1 MDFNLTFSQVFKQI
15 QIRVGNGSGK
25 PQLVIL
31 SSSSDTVVPG
41 SNNLQLKVP
50 NITAEQF
57 ILSIEFNDKWILI
70 SEINFSTI
78 PSGEIKNF
86 VEPETKTMKPK
97 PNPNPTSEFEPE
109 PDSGSGDVSEDG
121 EKSPEVLKDIEDPNQ
136 DMPDSDKPEEREKNS
151 FPVNIYTHSQIPI
164 YSFSCIFSIYFF
176 SFLLIYSRKYIYIS
190 IIFCSII
197 RGNPSN
203 IITLQ

>member
-109 PDSGSGDVSEDG
+109 PDSGSGDVSEEG

-176 SFLLIYSRKYIYIS
+176 SFLLIYSRKYIYIY
-190 IIFCSII
+190 
-197 RGNPSN
+197 
-203 IITLQ
+203 L